1 MSGTQED
8 GSRSLTILREEV
20 SSGPT
25 AAPAPVLGGI
35 SEAELDAIVAQL
47 RTDKNLTVA
56 PVPAASER
64 LGAVTAQLLLNTPG
78 PMSLFE
84 SEVARDEAARQDWYI
99 ALNERVTGPLPVA
112 ALRAHWERGEL
123 SPDSLCWRKGL
134 DGWKRVC
141 QVPGLVEIL
150 APRPAS
156 APSKPEELVPDPRA
170 GALDFPLKAA
180 EGLRILSA
188 DVPPPL
194 PLKGPEAL
202 PPPLEPEPVTA
213 PMIEPEPAT
222 LPEAPQARDVA
233 GAHPILSAQA
243 PTQVEV
249 RVRGGVWLALG
260 GGVAGGM
267 LVALVVWLLGL
278 SAALGVSSRGTP
290 GQDAASTGTAGAS
303 ASAASSTSANT
314 TSSNAPA
321 ATTTAARPA
330 ATTSP
335 ETPPATVAS
344 KPATTSSA
352 PAFPADMTRVPASTK
367 DSARAPSLGLD
378 SARVP
383 TIGAVSGPG
392 SAASAVTS
400 PRAPASLPRA
410 TPVGSETA
418 PASQGVAAPVRK
430 VQQDPSMQKLAKA
443 ELPAQPES
451 SADKRGASQAAKEEE
466 EEEEESDDL
475 GLDEDFA
482 RELDDPSKRAAPPK
496 RTVWIPPDPK
506 SPAPAASL
514 SQSDIFSVVVGNKA
528 DIASCV
534 SAQKLQSEEGTR
546 KVVLR
551 WSILPSGKVTE
562 VVTET
567 AEYRGTPLALCLEG
581 KVRAWTF
588 PQHHEPGG
596 PVRFPFVF

>member
-8 GSRSLTILREEV
+8 GSRSLTIVREDV

-25 AAPAPVLGGI
+25 AAPAPVLDGI

-99 ALNERVTGPLPVA
+99 ALNERVTGPLPIA
-112 ALRAHWERGEL
+112 ALRGHWERGEL
-123 SPDSLCWRKGL
+123 SPDSLCWRKGF

-141 QVPGLVEIL
+141 QVRGLAEFL

-170 GALDFPLKAA
+170 GALDFPLKGA

-202 PPPLEPEPVTA
+202 PPTLEPEPVTA
-213 PMIEPEPAT
+213 PMLEPEPAT

-233 GAHPILSAQA
+233 GAHPILSART

-260 GGVAGGM
+260 GGLVGGM
-267 LVALVVWLLGL
+267 FVAIVVWLLGL
-278 SAALGVSSRGTP
+278 SGALGVSSRGTL
-290 GQDAASTGTAGAS
+290 GQDMASTGTVGAS
-303 ASAASSTSANT
+303 A
-314 TSSNAPA
+314 PA
-321 ATTTAARPA
+321 V
-330 ATTSP
+330 
-335 ETPPATVAS
+335 VAS
-344 KPATTSSA
+344 KPAATPST
-352 PAFPADMTRVPASTK
+352 PAIPADA
-367 DSARAPSLGLD
+367 ARAPAPTTNPARAPALGLD

-383 TIGAVSGPG
+383 AIGAVSGLG
-392 SAASAVTS
+392 SATSAVTS

-410 TPVGSETA
+410 TPVGSETVPA
-418 PASQGVAAPVRK
+418 PKDVAAPVRNA
-430 VQQDPSMQKLAKA
+430 QQDPSMPKLAKA

-451 SADKRGASQAAKEEE
+451 SANKRGTTQAAAEEDE
-466 EEEEESDDL
+466 EDSDDL

-482 RELDDPSKRAAPPK
+482 RELDDPTKRATPAK

-506 SPAPAASL
+506 SPEPAASL
-514 SQSDIFSVVVGNKA
+514 NQSDIFSVVVANKG
-528 DIASCV
+528 DIAACV

-588 PQHHEPGG
+588 PKHREPGG